1 MKEIWDKTRAL
12 HNEHKTLWK
21 KTSRKKKLL
30 GDERGLVIRSWKL
43 LSSSWRMS
51 VSFCNKLKTT
61 KLIIRKIY
69 VLLQFIFTF
78 HCNIEL
84 EKMLTSQNI
93 DGEFLITF
101 KLTLTALF
109 LLKIELAKNYQPPL
123 LNYVQYNLMYS

>member
-12 HNEHKTLWK
+12 QWAQNTMQ
-21 KTSRKKKLL
+21 KTSTKKKLL

-43 LSSSWRMS
+43 LSSSWHML

-78 HCNIEL
+78 HWNIEL
-84 EKMLTSQNI
+84 EKMFMSQNT
-93 DGEFLITF
+93 DGEFSITF
-101 KLTLTALF
+101 KVMLTALF
-109 LLKIELAKNYQPPL
+109 LIKIELAKNYQPPL
-123 LNYVQYNLMYS
+123 LNYVQYDLMYS

>member
-1 MKEIWDKTRAL
+1 
-12 HNEHKTLWK
+12 
-21 KTSRKKKLL
+21 
-30 GDERGLVIRSWKL
+30 
-43 LSSSWRMS
+43 MS
-51 VSFCNKLKTT
+51 ISFCNKLKTT

-84 EKMLTSQNI
+84 EKMFTSQNT

-101 KLTLTALF
+101 KVTLTALF
-109 LLKIELAKNYQPPL
+109 LLKIELTKNYQPPL